1 MLFDARPLTFVA
13 DAKFGDVIACLVAR
27 GWRRVAL
34 DRRDA
39 ALSWRNLAKTDFG
52 SLAPGAHVNHF
63 SGSQAVSHKATLAAA
78 LADRGADYYPA
89 CYDLRLP
96 AHARRGA
103 GKSQL
108 QRLLARSFSTRF
120 G

>member
-1 MLFDARPLTFVA
+1 MEFDARRRTFVA

-52 SLAPGAHVNHF
+52 RLAPGVHVNHF

-78 LADRGADYYPA
+78 LADRGADFYPA

-96 AHARRGA
+96 AHARRF
-103 GKSQL
+103 
-108 QRLLARSFSTRF
+108 LAPLDLPVS
-120 G
+120 